1 MAQLEKIFS
10 MDENEKLER
19 VFISELRLV
28 KEETIMLR
36 GWVHKIIDLSH
47 VVFVKLSSRTKI
59 RFILL
64 LHLFS
69 RPSYTFCSLI
79 H

>member
-36 GWVHKIIDLSH
+36 GWVHKISDLTM
-47 VVFVKLSSRTKI
+47 LS
-59 RFILL
+59 L
-64 LHLFS
+64 
-69 RPSYTFCSLI
+69 
-79 H
+79 